1 MDSTVAIAILT
12 GVLSVTTS
20 VVVTTLQNRLQL
32 QKIRKE
38 HEQGYEKALFGKRIE
53 LYPQLYCVLSEF
65 IKAIQFGQQS
75 REILLKFKETTD
87 KLNSENGIFFS
98 LHTAKISG
106 RLRKYLILLLDE
118 ECTKAITDENWKRLW
133 KIIERFENSLK
144 ADIGIF
150 NMPVVGASPY
160 QENDILL
167 LDEID
172 KEIRLLTGSDLW
184 RRDRDIKEKQL
195 PTFQSDSSHSLIE
208 RKRPRKSPLKQ
219 LLQVFQIP
227 TRH

>member
-1 MDSTVAIAILT
+1 MDSTMVIAILT
-12 GVLSVTTS
+12 GSLSVTTS
-20 VVVTTLQNRLQL
+20 VVVTALQNRSQL

-65 IKAIQFGQQS
+65 IKAIQSGQQS
-75 REILLKFKETTD
+75 RESLLKFKEATD
-87 KLNSENGIFFS
+87 KLNSEDAIFFS
-98 LHTAKISG
+98 LHTAQISG

-150 NMPVVGASPY
+150 NLPVVGASPY

-167 LDEID
+167 IDEID
-172 KEIRLLTGSDLW
+172 KEVRLLTGSDLW
-184 RRDRDIKEKQL
+184 RRDRTEKQL
-195 PTFQSDSSHSLIE
+195 LPFQSDSSHSTID
-208 RKRPRKSPLKQ
+208 RKSSPKSPLRRLLKF
-219 LLQVFQIP
+219 LQVP
-227 TRH
+227 KRH

>member
-1 MDSTVAIAILT
+1 MDSTMAIAILT
-12 GVLSVTTS
+12 GSLSVTTS
-20 VVVTTLQNRLQL
+20 VVVTALQNRSQL

-65 IKAIQFGQQS
+65 IKAIQSGQQS
-75 REILLKFKETTD
+75 RESLLKFKEATD
-87 KLNSENGIFFS
+87 KLNSEDAIFFS
-98 LHTAKISG
+98 LHTAQISG

-150 NMPVVGASPY
+150 NLPVVGASPY

-167 LDEID
+167 IDEID
-172 KEIRLLTGSDLW
+172 KEVRLLTGSDLW
-184 RRDRDIKEKQL
+184 RRDRTEKELL
-195 PTFQSDSSHSLIE
+195 PFQSDSSHSTID
-208 RKRPRKSPLKQ
+208 RKSSPKSPLRRFLKF
-219 LLQVFQIP
+219 LQIP
-227 TRH
+227 KRH